1 MVIMELV
8 GYFKDTKERYLV
20 LDRDNTIGVIY
31 SEGNVSLT
39 RTELLRSCRKPTNIK
54 KGYYNIWLRALYGEY
69 ALMEDII
76 PRFIEYDRQYSKEEF
91 DKLFYDT
98 ALKAYSSKKGLIEI
112 LTEIITIKT
121 KEGLLRVLGSLCNG
135 SVSFKNFQSV
145 KLEKLYELLDMINNY
160 ESEVIQLT
168 EDDLD
173 LILKTHQIV
182 KLNFSRFFDKSY
194 NLKEEYEVRYQGIT
208 HTINNFED
216 LVISQEVGRIYK
228 SSGDFCS
235 CTVEYCLPAGID
247 EDLLRLECRKR
258 KSTFANN
265 SVNLVY
271 EKLMKSK
278 DSALSGIRRDW
289 LSADILFR
297 PNFRIVMVKVSLKES
312 IRKVKADMEKD
323 YESDALDVYTEK

>member
-1 MVIMELV
+1 MIIMELV

-121 KEGLLRVLGSLCNG
+121 KEGLLRVLSSLCNG

-160 ESEVIQLT
+160 ESEVVQLT

-182 KLNFSRFFDKSY
+182 KLNFS
-194 NLKEEYEVRYQGIT
+194 
-208 HTINNFED
+208 
-216 LVISQEVGRIYK
+216 
-228 SSGDFCS
+228 
-235 CTVEYCLPAGID
+235 
-247 EDLLRLECRKR
+247 
-258 KSTFANN
+258 
-265 SVNLVY
+265 
-271 EKLMKSK
+271 
-278 DSALSGIRRDW
+278 
-289 LSADILFR
+289 
-297 PNFRIVMVKVSLKES
+297 
-312 IRKVKADMEKD
+312 
-323 YESDALDVYTEK
+323 